1 MATFSNKLT
10 GISLLLGAAM
20 SVLTV
25 VLHPL
30 GGDMAHLVKIKFV
43 LIFSHTIAI
52 ACAPLI
58 GFGLWGLSKLLTD
71 RNRTSILALFIAL
84 WGLGAASLA
93 GTLNGLVL
101 PQFATAY
108 VGSDVDATLLDAIL
122 DYARYFNKSL
132 AYVFM
137 ASIVVSI
144 LLWSLLMTYQK
155 GLCKWLGYYGLLVFA
170 IGAAALFSNT
180 DMVSVGLF
188 GVFIFVMAS
197 WLIVAGVL
205 LIKQKPTN

>member
-71 RNRTSILALFIAL
+71 RNRTSILALL
-84 WGLGAASLA
+84 
-93 GTLNGLVL
+93 
-101 PQFATAY
+101 
-108 VGSDVDATLLDAIL
+108 
-122 DYARYFNKSL
+122 
-132 AYVFM
+132 
-137 ASIVVSI
+137 
-144 LLWSLLMTYQK
+144 
-155 GLCKWLGYYGLLVFA
+155 
-170 IGAAALFSNT
+170 
-180 DMVSVGLF
+180 
-188 GVFIFVMAS
+188 
-197 WLIVAGVL
+197 
-205 LIKQKPTN
+205 